1 MKLALL
7 IAVAVHMVARG
18 SGMST
23 CKTLDLEMVK
33 KKRIEA
39 IRSQILSKLRLPK
52 EPEEDQEGDEEEIPP
67 TLMSLYNSTKEM
79 LREQQAQVTADVSTE
94 QEEEEYFA
102 KVLHKFNMTRK
113 NHSETTKNSRSVT
126 LPFNVSEI
134 RVSVGDF
141 HLLTSAELRMLIKQP
156 TIPTEERVELYRGVG
171 PTARYL
177 ASRFI
182 TNQWK
187 DKWLSFDVT
196 ETVQNWLQGKE
207 DEQGFE
213 LRLFCECNQR
223 SADATFSF
231 SISGIDSDRS
241 DIAMLKQMTQQPPFI
256 LTSSIPQ
263 SASGQLR
270 SRKRRST
277 DTRDTCTA
285 QTETCCVRSLY
296 IDFRK
301 DLGWKWI
308 HRPTGYHANY
318 CMGSCTYIWNAENK
332 YSQILALYKHHNP
345 GASAQPCCVPQA
357 LEPLP
362 ILYYVGRQHKVEQ
375 LSNMIVKS
383 CKCS

>member
-7 IAVAVHMVARG
+7 IAVAVYAVARG
-18 SGMST
+18 SSMST

-52 EPEEDQEGDEEEIPP
+52 EPEKDQEGGEEEIPS
-67 TLMSLYNSTKEM
+67 TLMSLYNSTTEM
-79 LREQQAQVTADVSTE
+79 LREQQAQDETFTYTE

-102 KVLHKFNMTRK
+102 KVLHKFNMTEK
-113 NHSETTKNSRSVT
+113 NYSETTKNSKNIS
-126 LPFNVSEI
+126 LSFNMSEI
-134 RVSVGDF
+134 RGNVGESR
-141 HLLTSAELRMLIKQP
+141 LLTTAELRMLIKNP
-156 TIPTEERVELYRGVG
+156 SIPSEQRVELYRGVG
-171 PTARYL
+171 PSARYL
-177 ASRFI
+177 GSRFV
-182 TNQWK
+182 TNQLK

-196 ETVQNWLQGKE
+196 ETLQDWIQGNE

-213 LRLFCECNQR
+213 LRLFCECSQR

-231 SISGIDSDRS
+231 SISGIESDRS
-241 DIAMLKQMTQQPPFI
+241 DLGALKQMTQQPPFI
-256 LTSSIPQ
+256 LTKSIPV
-263 SASGQLR
+263 SASGQL
-270 SRKRRST
+270 STRKRRAT
-277 DTRDTCTA
+277 DTRDTCNA

-362 ILYYVGRQHKVEQ
+362 ILYYVGRQHRVEQ